1 MPDVWDEMDGVAG
14 RVEREARR
22 EQEAAE
28 AEARQ
33 LRLASRTLTDVAWE
47 AMQQG
52 RRIQLRW
59 VGGELAGVPLAA
71 VGDLV
76 VIRTDE
82 GAAGIN
88 VAVLG
93 SVETTGE
100 EADRGLVGDR
110 TVESFVAWCRMIEAR
125 PVRVAVTGGR
135 IVDGVLLAVASDH
148 LLIRSRHGNDVAV
161 ARTQVAAVSVAG
173 DPFLAL

>member
-33 LRLASRTLTDVAWE
+33 LQLASRTLTDVAWE

-52 RRIQLRW
+52 RRVQLRW
-59 VGGELAGVPLAA
+59 LGGELTGVPLAA

-100 EADRGLVGDR
+100 KADRGSTGDR
-110 TVESFVAWCRMIEAR
+110 TVESFIAWCRMIEAR
-125 PVRVAVTGGR
+125 PVRVAVIGGG

-148 LLIRSRHGNDVAV
+148 LLIMNRHGDEVAV

>member
-1 MPDVWDEMDGVAG
+1 MQLRVALNCK
-14 RVEREARR
+14 ARR

-28 AEARQ
+28 AEAQQ
-33 LRLASRTLTDVAWE
+33 LHLASRSLTDVAWE

-52 RRIQLRW
+52 LRVHLRW
-59 VGGELAGVPLAA
+59 IGGELAGLPIAA

-76 VIRTDE
+76 VMRTDE

-88 VAVLG
+88 AEFLG
-93 SVETTGE
+93 SVETIGE
-100 EADRGLVGDR
+100 EADRGSAGDR
-110 TVESFVAWCRMIEAR
+110 TVESFIAWCRMIEAR
-125 PVRVAVTGGR
+125 PVRVAVIGGS
-135 IVDGVLLAVASDH
+135 IVDGTLAAVASDH
-148 LLIRSRHGNDVAV
+148 LLLRTRHGNEIAV